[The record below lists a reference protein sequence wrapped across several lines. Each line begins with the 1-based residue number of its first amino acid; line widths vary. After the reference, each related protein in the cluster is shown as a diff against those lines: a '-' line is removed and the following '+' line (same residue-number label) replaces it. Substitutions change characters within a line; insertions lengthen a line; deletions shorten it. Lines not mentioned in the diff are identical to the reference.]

1 MNEIPVLII
10 DDDIWMQRI
19 LSKIIQSF
27 GFYPFLASNGFDG
40 IALAVEHHPALILL
54 DVLMP
59 ELSGHQTLKVLKTI
73 KSTKE
78 IPIIMVT
85 AVSDIEN
92 IGLAIKSGAA
102 GFVGKPFTRTTIY
115 EKIRD
120 VVNKDVISQ
129 ASLKAKANDFTSV
142 DKPVSQETTSNLVKS
157 LEESYTGNAP
167 KSSAMPQQIIPK
179 TYREDDKKNIEA
191 IKELL
196 LKSKKP
202 E

>member
-40 IALAVEHHPALILL
+40 IALAVEHRPALILL

-59 ELSGHQTLKVLKTI
+59 ELSGHQTLKVIKHI

-92 IGLAIKSGAA
+92 IGMAIKSGAA
-102 GFVGKPFTRTTIY
+102 GFVGKPFTRATIF

-120 VVNKDVISQ
+120 VVNKDILTQ
-129 ASLKAKANDFTSV
+129 ASLKAKANDFISEE
-142 DKPVSQETTSNLVKS
+142 KPTAIQEPTTNLAKS
-157 LEESYTGNAP
+157 LEESYTGNT
-167 KSSAMPQQIIPK
+167 KSSAMPQQVIPK
-179 TYREDDKKNIEA
+179 TYKEDDKKNIEA

-196 LKSKKP
+196 LKSKK
-202 E
+202 